1 VNIVADQA
9 QKLRELV
16 WNARNTARVIAV
28 TSGKGGVGKTSTSV
42 NLAITLAAMGRRVIV
57 IDADLG
63 LANVEVLMGL
73 GSMYNLEQVIEGERR
88 MKDILVRAPGGIL
101 VVPGSSGLA
110 KVADLTAA
118 GRDNVLAGL
127 RDIQSEADFIIID
140 TMAGIGRNA
149 VAFATASD
157 EVVLVTTPE
166 PSAIVDAYAML
177 KTIHANRENAV
188 VRLLVNMAASQEQ
201 AKAVASKLAGVSQNY
216 LGKNL
221 AFLGFVPRD
230 PHVSQAVMQS
240 QPFTLA
246 YPNSPAAKFM
256 QVVAHRLAHQPVAAE
271 ASQGGFL
278 RRFARNFGLASNGWE
293 G

>member
-1 VNIVADQA
+1 MADQA
-9 QKLRELV
+9 QRLREMM

-88 MKDILVRAPGGIL
+88 MKDILVRAPGGIQ

-110 KVADLTAA
+110 KIADLTAA

-127 RDIQSEADFIIID
+127 RDIQGEADFIIID

-149 VAFATASD
+149 VAFATAAD

-166 PSAIVDAYAML
+166 PSSIVDAYAML

-188 VRLLVNMAASQEQ
+188 IRLLVNMTASQEQ
-201 AKAVASKLAGVSQNY
+201 AKAVASKLSGVSQNY

-221 AFLGFVPRD
+221 AFLGFLPRD

-246 YPNSPAAKFM
+246 YPNCPAAKFM
-256 QVVAHRLAHQPVAAE
+256 QVVANRLAHQPVAAE
-271 ASQGGFL
+271 PSQGGFL
-278 RRFARNFGLASNGWE
+278 KRFARNFGLASNG
-293 G
+293 